1 MDRYRIIASVDKP
14 RGAKGEVVCCPVDGL
29 PLLLQP
35 GMTLWVVPPT
45 LRGPRQVEVRSTKD
59 GPRGQQVCLSGVD
72 DLSCAEKIAGRYL
85 LAREADLPSDLL
97 LHDPHALVGLRVS
110 DVTLGDLGAITA
122 VMSGP
127 AQDVWEVQGPYGTV
141 LVPAVPEFL
150 VKANED
156 LITMNLPSGLV
167 EASQ

>member
-29 PLLLQP
+29 PLLLHT
-35 GMTLWVVPPT
+35 GMKLWIVPPA

-59 GPRGQQVCLSGVD
+59 GPRGQQVRLSGVD
-72 DLSCAEKIAGRYL
+72 DLSLAEKIAGRYL
-85 LAREADLPSDLL
+85 LAREADLPDDLL
-97 LHDPHALVGLRVS
+97 LHDPQALVGLEVADVS
-110 DVTLGDLGAITA
+110 LGDLGSITA

-127 AQDVWEVQGPYGTV
+127 AQDVWEIQGPYGTV

-150 VKANED
+150 VRVD
-156 LITMNLPSGLV
+156 GDHITMDLPSGLV

>member
-35 GMTLWVVPPT
+35 TMTVWVVPPT
-45 LRGPRQVEVRSTKD
+45 LNGPRQVQVLATKD
-59 GPRGQQVCLSGVD
+59 GPRGQQVKLSGVA
-72 DLSCAEKIAGRYL
+72 DLSCAEKICGRYL
-85 LAREADLPSDLL
+85 LAREADLPEDLL
-97 LHDPHALVGLRVS
+97 FHDPEALVGLAVR
-110 DVTLGDLGAITA
+110 DLALGDLGQISA

-127 AQDVWEVQGPYGTV
+127 AQDVWEIQGPYGEV

-150 VKANED
+150 VGADED
-156 LITMNLPSGLV
+156 EGLITMDLPSGLV
-167 EASQ
+167 EA

>member
-1 MDRYRIIASVDKP
+1 MDRYRTIASVDKP

-35 GMTLWVVPPT
+35 GMALWIVPPT

-59 GPRGQQVCLSGVD
+59 GPRGQQVRLSGID
-72 DLSCAEKIAGRYL
+72 DLSAAEKIAGRYL
-85 LAREADLPSDLL
+85 LAREADLPGDLL
-97 LHDPHALVGLRVS
+97 LHDPQALVGLKVV
-110 DVTLGDLGAITA
+110 DATLGDLGSISA

-127 AQDVWEVQGPYGTV
+127 AQDVWEIQGPYGTV

-150 VKANED
+150 VQADDD
-156 LITMNLPSGLV
+156 LITMDLPSGLV
-167 EASQ
+167 EASR